1 MVVGETSSRSWV
13 GKCDSD
19 TSVLSA
25 HFLRKALH
33 ERTPGNRVRV
43 DDDEGAR
50 SGFNARLSTA
60 NVTYCR
66 VESASPLLVSG
77 ASNCVMTGESL

>member
-1 MVVGETSSRSWV
+1 MVAAETSLRSGV

-19 TSVLSA
+19 TWVLSA

-33 ERTPGNRVRV
+33 ERTPGNRVLV

-50 SGFNARLSTA
+50 SCFNAGLSTGY
-60 NVTYCR
+60 VTYCR
-66 VESASPLLVSG
+66 VASASPLLVPG
-77 ASNCVMTGESL
+77 ASDCVMTGELL